1 MPVVAVLNTKGGAGK
16 TTIATNLAVAMAR
29 RGESVVL
36 VDSDSQG
43 SARRWGAA
51 GGSDLVPVVGLDT
64 KALDKDI
71 RAVAGEWKII
81 DGPPHAADVAAAA
94 IRAADL
100 VLIPVQP
107 SPYDIWAAQPSVEAI
122 VARQSVTDGKPLAR
136 FVISRAIQNTAL
148 ASDVADALAGYEI
161 SCLTA
166 RTCQRVAYAEAGAGQ
181 SVLDTNPEAAR
192 EVSGIVDEVL
202 ALLK

>member
-16 TTIATNLAVAMAR
+16 STIATNLAVALSR
-29 RGESVVL
+29 RGHSTVL
-36 VDSDSQG
+36 IDSDSQA

-71 RAVAGEWKII
+71 RAVGGEWKII

-107 SPYDIWAAQPSVEAI
+107 SPYDIWAAAPSVEAI
-122 VARQSVTDGKPLAR
+122 TARQSVTDGKPLAR

-148 ASDVADALAGYEI
+148 ASDVADALAGYEVGVL
-161 SCLTA
+161 SG
-166 RTCQRVAYAEAGAGQ
+166 RTCQRVAYAEAAAGQ
-181 SVLDTNPEAAR
+181 TVLDTNPEAAK
-192 EVSGIVDEVL
+192 EIEAIADEIL
-202 ALLK
+202 ALLA